1 MMTAGRL
8 EPAPDAG
15 PERGNSLQ
23 LLAALR
29 REIET
34 ALFGLV
40 RDAEHP
46 ALLEFPAHPNVGDS
60 AIWLGEIAFLA
71 ERLKRHPV
79 RTSDVYSY
87 SRERLA
93 ATRGLDLI
101 LLHGGG
107 NLGDLWKGSLDA
119 KIRVLDDF
127 PDVPI
132 VQLPQTIHFQ
142 DPARLDAY
150 RRAVDRHRN
159 FTLLVRDRDG
169 FDMAGGAF
177 DCEVRLCPDMALW
190 LTLQRPARPVHDV
203 VCLLRTD
210 IEARAQPAARNVP
223 AGADA
228 VVVDWLDEPGRF
240 AIRAER
246 ALTDAVARYPRKLAF
261 LERPMTALRHRVAW
275 TRVRRGCAIL
285 SAGRAVVTD
294 RLHGHILCVLM
305 DIPHVVLDN
314 SYGKLSHFYD
324 SWTRTAPGAR
334 FAPSLDAALA
344 IAAELAADAK
354 ATESGVAGRA

>member
-1 MMTAGRL
+1 MMTAAQL

-15 PERGNSLQ
+15 PKRGSSSE

-29 REIET
+29 GEIER
-34 ALFGLV
+34 ALFDLV
-40 RDAEHP
+40 RDAERL

-60 AIWLGEIAFLA
+60 AIWLGEVAFLA
-71 ERLKRHPV
+71 ERLKRRPA

-87 SRERLA
+87 SRERVA
-93 ATRGLDLI
+93 AVRGLDLI

-119 KIRVLDDF
+119 KLQVLADF
-127 PDVPI
+127 PDLPI
-132 VQLPQTIHFQ
+132 VQLPQTIHFR
-142 DPARLDAY
+142 DPARLEAY
-150 RRAVDRHRN
+150 RRAVGRHRN

-169 FDMAGGAF
+169 FDMARNTF

-190 LTLQRPARPVHDV
+190 LKLRRPARPVHDV

-210 IEARAQPAARNVP
+210 IEARAQPAARNAP
-223 AGADA
+223 ADA
-228 VVVDWLDEPGRF
+228 GTVVVDWLDEPDQT
-240 AIRAER
+240 AIRIER
-246 ALTDAVARYPRKLAF
+246 TLTDLVAQYPRKLAF
-261 LERPMTALRHRVAW
+261 LETLMTVLRNRAAW

-285 SAGRAVVTD
+285 SSGRVVITD

-314 SYGKLSHFYD
+314 SYGKLSHFYG
-324 SWTRTAPGAR
+324 SWTASTPRAR
-334 FAPSLDAALA
+334 FAESLDAALT
-344 IAAELAADAK
+344 IAAELAADAT
-354 ATESGVAGRA
+354 ATESGMTGRV